1 VVHLHLLNDPAPGT
15 EYSARRFPFRIG
27 RAPGSDL
34 RLTAAGV
41 FDHHAELRLHQ
52 DRELVLTAQGEAT
65 MLVNGHSVTQS
76 VLRNGDL
83 IDLGGARLRFSLAPP
98 IPRGLQL
105 RETLTWISLGALF
118 LAQAAL
124 IYWLLNAGSG
134 AVQ

>member
-1 VVHLHLLNDPAPGT
+1 MVLLQLLNDPASGT
-15 EYSARRFPFRIG
+15 EHSARRFPFRIG

-41 FDHHAELRLHQ
+41 WDHHAELHLHQ
-52 DRELVLTAQGEAT
+52 NREFVLTAKANAS
-65 MLVNGHSVTQS
+65 MLVNGHPVAQS

-105 RETLTWISLGALF
+105 REALTWIALGALF
-118 LAQAAL
+118 VIQVAL
-124 IYWLLNAGSG
+124 IYWLLN
-134 AVQ
+134 